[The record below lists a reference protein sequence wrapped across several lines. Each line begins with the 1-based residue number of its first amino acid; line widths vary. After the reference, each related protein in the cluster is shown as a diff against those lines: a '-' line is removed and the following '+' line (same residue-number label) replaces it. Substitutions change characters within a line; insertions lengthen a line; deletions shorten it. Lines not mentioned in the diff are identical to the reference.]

1 MRILVT
7 GGCGFIGSNLIR
19 FLIQEKGECVIN
31 LDALTYAA
39 NPEVLADLE
48 EDPNYSFVKGNIC
61 DFGVLQE
68 LFDTYKPDSV
78 LHLAAESH
86 VDRSIQNPDAFIQ
99 TNVNGTYNLLQAALA
114 YFQKVR
120 KDHFRFIQI
129 STDEVYGSLD
139 ADASPFTEASP
150 YRPNSPY
157 AASKAAAD
165 HLVRAWHATYGL
177 PTIITCCGNNY
188 GPGQHPEKLIP
199 KVIACCLKQ
208 EPIPV
213 YGDGTNIRDWIHV
226 EDHVEALYT
235 VLKKGQIGETYN
247 IGGNNE
253 QTNLKLVQ
261 SLCRILDDAC
271 PMDPAKFESSVTRSN
286 DAASKNSQLEQPQ
299 SGSLSNSVR
308 YESLITFVPDRP
320 GHDLRYAIDARKIRD
335 GLGWEPKED
344 FESGFRKTV
353 QWYLENQ
360 DWWQRILNGDY
371 QLQRLGT
378 H

>member
-19 FLIQEKGECVIN
+19 FLIQEKGEYVIN

-39 NPEVLADLE
+39 NPEVLANLE
-48 EDPNYSFVKGNIC
+48 DHPNYSFVKGNIC
-61 DFGVLQE
+61 DFDVLQE
-68 LFDTYKPDSV
+68 LFDTYKPDAL

-86 VDRSIQNPDAFIQ
+86 VDRSIQNPDVFVQ

-114 YFQKVR
+114 YFQKER
-120 KDHFRFIQI
+120 KEHFRFIQI

-139 ADASPFTEASP
+139 IDAPPFTENSP

-188 GPGQHPEKLIP
+188 GPNQHPEKLIP
-199 KVIACCLKQ
+199 KVIACCRNQ

-247 IGGNNE
+247 IGAQNE
-253 QTNLKLVQ
+253 LQNIELVQ
-261 SLCRILDDAC
+261 MLCDQIDKITHAR
-271 PMDPAKFESSVTRSN
+271 
-286 DAASKNSQLEQPQ
+286 Q
-299 SGSLSNSVR
+299 SYR
-308 YESLITFVPDRP
+308 SLIEFVPDRL
-320 GHDLRYAIDARKIRD
+320 GHDRRYVIDPSKICKELKWIPRNPFMKEELTKL
-335 GLGWEPKED
+335 GLPLLKKFQITMPPTQKYNE
-344 FESGFRKTV
+344 
-353 QWYLENQ
+353 L
-360 DWWQRILNGDY
+360 
-371 QLQRLGT
+371 
-378 H
+378 